1 MRTKALFREHLGLCV
16 CVFFDP
22 TFSNASA
29 KPETGHCF
37 LFMDD
42 SDAQVAGRLFGFLDG
57 PDIDMAA
64 DPTFSDPALVDLAR
78 DILDTGDRYRTAV
91 PHARVQACRSD
102 NT

>member
-1 MRTKALFREHLGLCV
+1 
-16 CVFFDP
+16 VFFDP

-42 SDAQVAGRLFGFLDG
+42 SDAQLAGPLFGFLDG

-64 DPTFSDPALVDLAR
+64 DPTF
-78 DILDTGDRYRTAV
+78 
-91 PHARVQACRSD
+91 
-102 NT
+102 